1 MTLLQ
6 VVETSLILLS
16 LWTAVGAIRRLFFH
30 PLSHI
35 PGPRLAAL
43 TWWYEFYYDAVQPGQ
58 YVFKIQEL
66 HKQYGPIIRVTPDEI
81 HINDVG
87 YLDTTYAPSM
97 TRLDKYDYQLRT
109 LRVPGGVGTTADYY
123 LHKIRRDALTP
134 FFSKRNVLSLE
145 GVITEKVNQLCDLVA
160 RHAATEM
167 PINLSDA
174 FYGFSNDVVNNFL
187 FAHETD
193 VLADEQEAARLRHNS
208 HELLKGINMNKHF
221 PWIPDIL
228 EALPPSLT
236 RPVMPPGL
244 MDMLELFDRVRT
256 ELTTI
261 MTAKASSS
269 PSEKKPTNPGAK
281 ESVYESVLDNPNL
294 PASERSL
301 LRLEQEGAL
310 LTLAGTESPAQ
321 TLNIIFY
328 HLLAKQSLL
337 AKLRKEL
344 NTLPSPSTWTQL
356 EQLPYLSAIIEE
368 GNRLSFGV
376 TARAARIQHQPITYT
391 PSTYVTTPGPT
402 PRSYILPP
410 GTPVTITT
418 LSAHTAES
426 VFPDPY
432 VFNPERWLG
441 DEGRERRKF
450 QLAFSRGG
458 RKCLG
463 LELAKAELY
472 LVTAALVRMFD
483 LELWETDERDISFE
497 HDYHVAMP
505 RDGSRGVRV
514 VAKVR

>member
-6 VVETSLILLS
+6 VVETSCILLA
-16 LWTAVGAIRRLFFH
+16 LWTAVGAIRRLYFH
-30 PLSHI
+30 SLSHI

-66 HKQYGPIIRVTPDEI
+66 HKQYGPIIRVTPDEV

-87 YLDTTYAPSM
+87 YLDTIYAPSM

-109 LRVPGGVGTTADYY
+109 LRVPGGIGTTADYH
-123 LHKIRRDALTP
+123 LHKIRREALTP

-145 GVITEKVNQLCDLVA
+145 DVITAKVNQLCDLIAKHVA
-160 RHAATEM
+160 TGTA
-167 PINLSDA
+167 INLSDA
-174 FYGFSNDVVNNFL
+174 FYGFSNDVVANFL
-187 FAHETD
+187 FAHQTD

-228 EALPPSLT
+228 EALPQRLT
-236 RPVMPPGL
+236 RPIMPPGL
-244 MDMLELFDRVRT
+244 IDMLELFDRVRA

-261 MTAKASSS
+261 ITAKASGTS
-269 PSEKKPTNPGAK
+269 SEKKPLNPGGK

-294 PASERSL
+294 PASEKAL

-328 HLLAKQSLL
+328 HLLASPSLL
-337 AKLRKEL
+337 ATLRKEL
-344 NTLPSPSTWTQL
+344 DTLPTPSTWTQL

-376 TARAARIQHQPITYT
+376 TARAARIQHKPITYT
-391 PSTYVTTPGPT
+391 PSAYVTTPGPT
-402 PRSYILPP
+402 RRSYILPP
-410 GTPVTITT
+410 GTPVSITT

-432 VFNPERWLG
+432 MFNPERWLG

-463 LELAKAELY
+463 IELARAELY

-483 LELWETDERDISFE
+483 LELWETDERDVSFE

-505 RDGSRGVRV
+505 KDGSKGVRV
-514 VAKVR
+514 VAKLR

>member
-1 MTLLQ
+1 MTLRQ
-6 VVETSLILLS
+6 AIETSFILLA
-16 LWTAVGAIRRLFFH
+16 LWIAVGAIRHAIR
-30 PLSHI
+30 
-35 PGPRLAAL
+35 
-43 TWWYEFYYDAVQPGQ
+43 PGQ

-81 HINDVG
+81 HMNDVG
-87 YLDTTYAPSM
+87 YLDTIYAPSM

-109 LRVPGGVGTTADYY
+109 LRVPGGVGATADYY
-123 LHKIRRDALTP
+123 LHKIRREALTP
-134 FFSKRNVLSLE
+134 FFNKRNVLLLD
-145 GVITEKVNQLCDLVA
+145 GVITEKVKQLCDLIA
-160 RHAATEM
+160 KHATTET

-221 PWIPDIL
+221 PWIHDIL
-228 EALPPSLT
+228 EALPQSLT

-244 MDMLELFDRVRT
+244 IDMLELFD
-256 ELTTI
+256 
-261 MTAKASSS
+261 
-269 PSEKKPTNPGAK
+269 KKPANPGAK

-294 PASERSL
+294 PASEKAL
-301 LRLEQEGAL
+301 QRLEQEGAL

-328 HLLAKQSLL
+328 HLLANPSLL
-337 AKLRKEL
+337 TKLRNEL
-344 NTLPSPSTWTQL
+344 DTLPSPSTWAQL
-356 EQLPYLSAIIEE
+356 EKLPYLSTLIEE

-391 PSTYVTTPGPT
+391 PSAYVTTQGPT
-402 PRSYILPP
+402 HRSHILPP
-410 GTPVTITT
+410 GTPVSITM

-432 VFNPERWLG
+432 VFNPGRWLG
-441 DEGRERRKF
+441 DEGRERRNV
-450 QLAFSRGG
+450 
-458 RKCLG
+458 LG
-463 LELAKAELY
+463 IELARAELY

-483 LELWETDERDISFE
+483 LELWETGERDVSFE
-497 HDYHVAMP
+497 HDYHVTMP
-505 RDGSRGVRV
+505 KHGSRGVRI
-514 VAKVR
+514 VAKLR